1 FEHYARHLS
10 FSCCA
15 CSAAN
20 SIQRSVVS
28 HINTT
33 ADTNKANCTS
43 KAKTAQTN
51 TSNSERTAAGVRQ
64 APASARRVSRT
75 STTTTSR
82 PVAKTLPSTGS
93 FARRTAASSARAAIP
108 TAASA
113 APAATTAEAK
123 AEEPLTAVKDDPKDY
138 PVLDGTPQAGIGKAP
153 EPEDVITSEAN
164 ERVVVAESSN

>member
-1 FEHYARHLS
+1 HASSKDTRRLAINTQTCNCSRINRSFEHYARHLS

-33 ADTNKANCTS
+33 ADTNKANCPS
-43 KAKTAQTN
+43 
-51 TSNSERTAAGVRQ
+51 SE
-64 APASARRVSRT
+64 P
-75 STTTTSR
+75 
-82 PVAKTLPSTGS
+82 
-93 FARRTAASSARAAIP
+93 
-108 TAASA
+108 
-113 APAATTAEAK
+113 PAATTAEAK